1 MRNKLLPYGFEFS
14 NLLKFNVLLK
24 INLTLI
30 HQLIKRAFYKNI
42 IVNKNE

>member
-30 HQLIKRAFYKNI
+30 HQLIKKS
-42 IVNKNE
+42 VQ